1 MERSGM
7 HPAAEVNAAA
17 AAAAA
22 DRPVAYPA
30 TAAPTPAPAA
40 PASLGRLS
48 EETGNNR
55 DCQHGRNCDDK
66 PPQHGRLPRLH
77 LAPPQVK

>member
-1 MERSGM
+1 M

-17 AAAAA
+17 AADMAYRSAAS
-22 DRPVAYPA
+22 PA
-30 TAAPTPAPAA
+30 TAPAAAA
-40 PASLGRLS
+40 PATLGRLGK
-48 EETGNNR
+48 ETRNNR
-55 DCQHGRNCDDK
+55 DRQQGRNCDDK